1 MRKLTLI
8 VDGHN
13 LAYRCYYQPNLK
25 RLRRPSD
32 KKKSGVYDGFLKNI
46 HKLCNK
52 FQPNYLVIAFDPA
65 DGADNKRKD
74 YAEYKA
80 NRIGKPKKSLIRQVF
95 DVQLTLVHLGV
106 RIICVKGV
114 EADDVIWHL
123 AQLVKETKHDG
134 LIVTSDMDM
143 LQCVTKRIRVYD
155 DRMSVM
161 WSRKAVKEQYHFS
174 PEQIP
179 VYKALKGD
187 STDNVAGVRGIGPKG
202 ALKLVQKYKYPQ
214 DIREHLLNKKQ
225 RKEFDASLKAVSL
238 LHHIEIAKSARAVMT
253 MQFQRNESRAKKVLK
268 KYGCASILRTFNQWL
283 TVLPHAKR
291 KKSP

>member
-8 VDGHN
+8 IDGHN
-13 LAYRCYYQPNLK
+13 LAYRCYYQPNLR

-32 KKKSGVYDGFLKNI
+32 KKKSGVYHGFLTGL

-52 FQPNYLVIAFDPA
+52 FQPNHLVIAFDPK
-65 DGADNKRKD
+65 DGAENKRKD

-80 NRIGKPKKSLIRQVF
+80 NRIGKVKRSLIRQVF
-95 DVQLTLVHLGV
+95 DLQLTLLHLGV
-106 RIICVKGV
+106 RIITVKGI
-114 EADDVIWHL
+114 EADDVISHL

-134 LIVTSDMDM
+134 LIITSDMDM

-155 DRMSVM
+155 DRMKMM
-161 WSRKAVKEQYHFS
+161 WDRKAVKAKYQFR

-202 ALKLVQKYKYPQ
+202 ALTLVKKYKYPQ
-214 DIREHLLNKKQ
+214 DIREHLRKSQ

-238 LHHIEIAKSARAVMT
+238 LHHIEIAKAARAVMT
-253 MQFQRNESRAKKVLK
+253 MQFQRNEARARKVLK
-268 KYGCASILRTFNQWL
+268 KYGCASILRTFDQWL
-283 TVLPHAKR
+283 TVFPHDGQ
-291 KKSP
+291 KKSS